1 MSDKEKVITAGED
14 TEFPNTRH
22 AKFILMS
29 DVTARKTE
37 WLWYPYI
44 ALGKVTIMMGDPGEG
59 KSTLALNLAAAVSRG
74 WKFPSKE
81 KTVQPEFVIYQNA
94 EDGLEDTIRPR
105 LDSAGADPEMVVCVN
120 EEKEPTAIGD
130 DRLERLIF
138 MTKAKLVILDPL
150 QAYLGADVD
159 MHRANEI
166 RPLMAHLASLAEEN
180 HCAIVLIGHM
190 NKRGDMKSIY
200 RGVGSIDLTAAAR
213 SVLLVGRDP
222 SDPEHRVVMQV
233 KNSLAREGA
242 PVSFRV
248 DETGVFTYEGEYDIS
263 IERLVNGGERRITAR
278 DRCAEL
284 LRGWLT
290 EYGPLPT
297 REVYDLACSEG
308 INKRM
313 LYRAANVL
321 GVIMKKDSKGC
332 GIWSLPDGGKP
343 SV

>member
-22 AKFILMS
+22 ARFILMS
-29 DVTARKTE
+29 DVTARTTE

-190 NKRGDMKSIY
+190 NKR
-200 RGVGSIDLTAAAR
+200 RHEVHL
-213 SVLLVGRDP
+213 P
-222 SDPEHRVVMQV
+222 
-233 KNSLAREGA
+233 
-242 PVSFRV
+242 
-248 DETGVFTYEGEYDIS
+248 
-263 IERLVNGGERRITAR
+263 
-278 DRCAEL
+278 RC
-284 LRGWLT
+284 RQH
-290 EYGPLPT
+290 
-297 REVYDLACSEG
+297 
-308 INKRM
+308 
-313 LYRAANVL
+313 
-321 GVIMKKDSKGC
+321 
-332 GIWSLPDGGKP
+332 
-343 SV
+343 